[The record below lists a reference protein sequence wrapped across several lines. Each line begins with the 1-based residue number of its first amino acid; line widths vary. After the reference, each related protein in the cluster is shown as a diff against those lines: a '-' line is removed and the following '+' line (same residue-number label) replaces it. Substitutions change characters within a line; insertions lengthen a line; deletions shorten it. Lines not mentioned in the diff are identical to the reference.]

1 MHKATAKLQM
11 KMGFAEGTWAGL
23 RGRRGERPGEIARR
37 LREST
42 QKSWRTEGELRKGG
56 SWLKATAR

>member
-23 RGRRGERPGEIARR
+23 RGREGERPGEIARR

-42 QKSWRTEGELRKGG
+42 KKAGKRKANCVREEAG
-56 SWLKATAR
+56 

>member
-23 RGRRGERPGEIARR
+23 KGRG
-37 LREST
+37 
-42 QKSWRTEGELRKGG
+42 GG
-56 SWLKATAR
+56 GQEKLQGV

>member
-23 RGRRGERPGEIARR
+23 RGAGRGRGQEKLQGV
-37 LREST
+37 
-42 QKSWRTEGELRKGG
+42 
-56 SWLKATAR
+56 

>member
-23 RGRRGERPGEIARR
+23 RGREGEARR
-37 LREST
+37 NCKAFEGKYE
-42 QKSWRTEGELRKGG
+42 KSWRTEGELRKGG